1 MSTDTQTMSEV
12 QILRSPI
19 KSASD
24 KKEYRLIKLP
34 NGLKALLIRKVEE
47 SSESEPLAAANLT
60 VGVGSFSEPRSIGG
74 LAHFLEH
81 LLFLGSDK
89 YPEET
94 GYNDFI
100 SKNGGTNNAMTEN
113 EYTTYFFEVSEKA
126 FSEAVDRFAQ
136 QFVSPLLL
144 KSMLQREREAVDSEY
159 QMAQA
164 NDSIRIESFYKIL
177 INEDHPA
184 SWVMT
189 GFLFVIKQVLHC
201 QFFSS
206 IMATYAPLKTR

>member
-1 MSTDTQTMSEV
+1 MRPSVYSKMSNDTPAMSEV
-12 QILRSPI
+12 LTLSPPI

-24 KKEYRLIKLP
+24 KKDYRLIKLP

-47 SSESEPLAAANLT
+47 SSDSEPLAAANLT
-60 VGVGSFSEPRSIGG
+60 VGVGSFDEPRSVGG

-94 GYNDFI
+94 GYNEFI
-100 SKNGGTNNAMTEN
+100 SQNGGNNNAMTEN

-126 FSEAVDRFAQ
+126 FREAIDRFAQ

-144 KSMLQREREAVDSEY
+144 KSMLKREREAVDSEF

-164 NDSIRIESFYKIL
+164 RDSIRISSFYKIFV
-177 INEDHPA
+177 NDDHPA
-184 SWVMT
+184 SYVII
-189 GFLFVIKQVLHC
+189 FLFRFQEPK
-201 QFFSS
+201 
-206 IMATYAPLKTR
+206 TYCNFLV

>member
-1 MSTDTQTMSEV
+1 MSEV
-12 QILRSPI
+12 QILGTPV

-24 KKEYRLIKLP
+24 KKEYRHIKLP

-47 SSESEPLAAANLT
+47 SSVSEPLAAANLT
-60 VGVGSFSEPRSIGG
+60 VGVGSFDDPQSVGG

-89 YPEET
+89 YPETT

-126 FSEAVDRFAQ
+126 FSEAIDRFAQ

-144 KSMLQREREAVDSEY
+144 KNALQREREAVDSEF

-164 NDSIRIESFYKIL
+164 RDSIRIDSFFKIF
-177 INEDHPA
+177 INDDHPA
-184 SWVMT
+184 SFVLV
-189 GFLFVIKQVLHC
+189 FL
-201 QFFSS
+201 QF
-206 IMATYAPLKTR
+206 